1 MYIHPAMQ
9 ALFWGVGMGIFRS
22 LLPLRCV
29 TIVAEREGRVL
40 CFSCQRSVRVWF
52 CSCTCSFFLSCCLSL
67 GELGRGRGKNTCILA
82 CQQLL
87 RREGSASKDDK
98 GASWWLIIKWA
109 PSVVANNEVV
119 PHWQK
124 EHRQRLTGFARVA
137 ESRRSETGAQWWLT
151 GRTSRGGFDTSG

>member
-1 MYIHPAMQ
+1 
-9 ALFWGVGMGIFRS
+9 MGIFRS

-29 TIVAEREGRVL
+29 TIVAEVACTILRDFDFLV
-40 CFSCQRSVRVWF
+40 SVVYACGF
-52 CSCTCSFFLSCCLSL
+52 LLVPVPFFFSCCLSL
-67 GELGRGRGKNTCILA
+67 GELGQGRDKNTCILA

-98 GASWWLIIKWA
+98 VASWWLIIKWA
-109 PSVVANNEVV
+109 PSVVADNEVV

-137 ESRRSETGAQWWLT
+137 ASRRLETGAQWWLT
-151 GRTSRGGFDTSG
+151 GRTSRGGFEDTSG